1 MTIAFRI
8 HAADNVATM
17 LDDAVAG
24 DAVMLRGAACD
35 AVTALETVA
44 HGHKIAI
51 AAIAAGEP
59 VMKFGIPIG
68 RASMGIAA
76 GGWVHLHNCASGFD
90 ERSGGFDVVTGA
102 AKDMAYD

>member
-24 DAVMLRGAACD
+24 EDVMLRGAGRD
-35 AVTALETVA
+35 AVTALEAIA
-44 HGHKIAI
+44 HGHKIAL

-59 VMKFGIPIG
+59 VVKFGIPIG
-68 RASMGIAA
+68 RAGMAIAA
-76 GGWVHLHNCASGFD
+76 GGWVHLHNCESGFD